1 MVLSLKEHMRMEKVK
16 KEHLLGQEET
26 NTSEHIEIIR
36 NGMVK

>member
-16 KEHLLGQEET
+16 KEYLLGQEET